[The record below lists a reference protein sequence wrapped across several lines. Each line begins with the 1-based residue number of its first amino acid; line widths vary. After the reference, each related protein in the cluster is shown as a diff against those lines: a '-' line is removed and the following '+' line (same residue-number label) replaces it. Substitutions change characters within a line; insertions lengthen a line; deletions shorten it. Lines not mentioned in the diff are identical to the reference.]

1 MCGQLEEEKRNEELQ
16 ISSKDQELQR
26 RNLKAFYQTNKNIR
40 IFLWLNRLRQRLITS
55 SKLGLYAVNSIF
67 GMDSLIY
74 W

>member
-40 IFLWLNRLRQRLITS
+40 IFLWLNRLRQSLITS